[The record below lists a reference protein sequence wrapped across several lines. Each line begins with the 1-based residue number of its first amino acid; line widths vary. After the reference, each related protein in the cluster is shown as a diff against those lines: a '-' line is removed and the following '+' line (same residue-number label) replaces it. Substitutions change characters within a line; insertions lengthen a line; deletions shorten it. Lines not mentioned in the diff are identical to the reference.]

1 MGIVEVSDFALFHS
15 EISEK
20 VNFSLL
26 IYDLVTITSMSK
38 FLIDSSIRISQVHL
52 RVSNI
57 DKSLQFY
64 ESFLGFKIVE
74 RNSHNVFLSPD
85 GKMPYLVAL
94 SKAKSS
100 DVNQQRSAGL
110 YHFAILLPQRKDLGN
125 FLANLLKHKN
135 EVKIDGFSDHL
146 VSEAIYIRDPDHIG
160 IEIYRDRPHAEWVWD
175 DNQVQMTLDP
185 LNTQSLLAESDNPW
199 TEIPAKTMI
208 GHVHLHVSNL
218 AKAKKFYAEIL
229 GFVNTASMHGA
240 LFFAAGNYH
249 HHIATNVWL
258 GENIPNASTDFSGLD
273 YFTIK
278 FSSKT
283 KLDEVISRLGSNKIT
298 IKELKDE
305 SDSFEIS
312 DEDKISIHL
321 VC

>member
-1 MGIVEVSDFALFHS
+1 MN
-15 EISEK
+15 K
-20 VNFSLL
+20 FS
-26 IYDLVTITSMSK
+26 
-38 FLIDSSIRISQVHL
+38 IDSNVRIGQVHL
-52 RVSNI
+52 KVSDI

-74 RNSHNVFLSPD
+74 RNTRSVLLSPD
-85 GKMPYLVAL
+85 GKMPYLIAL
-94 SKAKSS
+94 SKAKSNDS
-100 DVNQQRSAGL
+100 SKQRRARL

-125 FLANLLKHKN
+125 FLSNLLKHKD

-160 IEIYRDRPHAEWVWD
+160 IEVYRDRPQTEWIWNK
-175 DNQVQMTLDP
+175 NQVHMTLDP
-185 LNTQSLLAESDNPW
+185 LDVQGLLSISDKPW
-199 TEIPAKTMI
+199 TEFPAQTVI

-218 AKAKKFYAEIL
+218 SRAKKFYSDIL
-229 GFVNTASMHGA
+229 GLANTASMQGA

-258 GENIPNASTDFSGLD
+258 GEGIPSASTEFAGLD

-278 FSSKT
+278 FSSKA
-283 KLDEVISRLGSNKIT
+283 KLDEAISRLESQKIT
-298 IKELKDE
+298 VKELE
-305 SDSFEIS
+305 NDSFEIS
-312 DEDKISIHL
+312 DGDKTSIHL

>member
-1 MGIVEVSDFALFHS
+1 MN
-15 EISEK
+15 K
-20 VNFSLL
+20 FS
-26 IYDLVTITSMSK
+26 
-38 FLIDSSIRISQVHL
+38 IDSNARIGQVHL
-52 RVSNI
+52 KVSDI

-74 RNSHNVFLSPD
+74 RNTQGVLLSPD
-85 GKMPYLVAL
+85 GKMPYLIAL
-94 SKAKSS
+94 SKAKSNDS
-100 DVNQQRSAGL
+100 SQQRRAGL

-125 FLANLLKHKN
+125 FLSNLLKHKD

-160 IEIYRDRPHAEWVWD
+160 IEIYRDRPQTEWIWNK
-175 DNQVQMTLDP
+175 NQVHMTLDP
-185 LNTQSLLAESDNPW
+185 LDMQGLLSESDKPW
-199 TEIPAKTMI
+199 TEFPAQTVI
-208 GHVHLHVSNL
+208 GHVHLHASNL
-218 AKAKKFYAEIL
+218 TKAKKFYSDVL
-229 GFVNTASMHGA
+229 GLANTASMHGA

-258 GENIPNASTDFSGLD
+258 GEGIPSASTEFAGLD

-278 FSSKT
+278 FSSKA
-283 KLDEVISRLGSNKIT
+283 KLDEAINRLESQKIAV
-298 IKELKDE
+298 KESEK
-305 SDSFEIS
+305 DSFEVS